1 MTTKELRNQASVLG
15 IKNYTKYSK
24 VELEILVSEKL
35 KEQEGTEVVETIEET
50 SSLLPSIIYNNFGFV
65 EPTEKKE
72 TKKRK
77 GRTIS
82 FDIPSEGTQSRRI
95 YDYIKDHLFDKSF
108 TVYKVCKTLNTPS
121 NNTRRIYFKFF
132 AEKREQFLLSQTQ
145 KQPIV
150 YIQEEDMN

>member
-35 KEQEGTEVVETIEET
+35 KEQEVVEVIEKT
-50 SSLLPSIIYNNFGFV
+50 SLLPSIIYNNFGFINEEQV
-65 EPTEKKE
+65 EPKVE
-72 TKKRK
+72 KKRK
-77 GRTIS
+77 GRSIS
-82 FDIPSEGTQSRRI
+82 FDIPKEGSQSRLI

-121 NNTRRIYFKFF
+121 HNTSRIYDKFF
-132 AEKREQFLLSQTQ
+132 REKREQFLNQ
-145 KQPIV
+145 KQSIV